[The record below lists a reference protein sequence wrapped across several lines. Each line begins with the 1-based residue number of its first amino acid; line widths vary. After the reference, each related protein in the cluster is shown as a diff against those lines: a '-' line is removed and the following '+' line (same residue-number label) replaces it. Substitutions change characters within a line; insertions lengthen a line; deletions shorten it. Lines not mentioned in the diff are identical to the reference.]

1 MHILHVVQLYYPVA
15 TGAGRF
21 FAEIGE
27 RLAREGH
34 QVTVLATDAYDL
46 EYLWNPA
53 RRRVEAAEEIH
64 NGVRIVRLPVARSP
78 APPIVYPVVR
88 RLMTEIARVP
98 RTEALLRRLALLTP
112 RQPGMR
118 PFFEK
123 HAGQFDLVH
132 AGQSEEVLLQ

>member
-1 MHILHVVQLYYPVA
+1 MHILHVVQLYHPVA
-15 TGAGRF
+15 TGAGRY

-53 RRRVEAAEEIH
+53 RRRVELAAEIH
-64 NGVRIVRLPVARSP
+64 HGVRILRLPVRRAP
-78 APPIVYPVVR
+78 GPPIVYPIVR

-98 RTEALLRRLALLTP
+98 GTEALLRRLALVTP
-112 RQPGMR
+112 RLPTMR
-118 PFFEK
+118 PFLQNSAER
-123 HAGQFDLVH
+123 FDLVH
-132 AGQSEEVLLQ
+132 AG